1 MLYICMC
8 PRRRGVQCLY
18 CVETLARVGEAE
30 GWVCWGHMSSVG
42 VGTVARWPGVHNWG
56 LPTSSSNT
64 GPART
69 SSGHGVSADSH
80 PHMSAHSLPSP

>member
-1 MLYICMC
+1 MS
-8 PRRRGVQCLY
+8 VY

-30 GWVCWGHMSSVG
+30 GWVCWGHMSGVG

-64 GPART
+64 AVHG